1 MTLRECWSMLRVLV
15 ALRLA
20 GWAERLLGMKAPRLA
35 GTVTTKVGL
44 LEIHVLCD
52 RPLDARIHRE
62 FYLSA
67 LWRAATAKD
76 EARA

>member
-1 MTLRECWSMLRVLV
+1 
-15 ALRLA
+15 
-20 GWAERLLGMKAPRLA
+20 MKTKAHPDEMRSA
-35 GTVTTKVGL
+35 GTVTPKFGAFA
-44 LEIHVLCD
+44 EIHVLCD
-52 RPLDARIHRE
+52 RPLDASVHRE